1 MRRFIIP
8 VLAFGFIISIHTTL
22 SSCQGC
28 VEKKVAVT
36 ESEAEIKF
44 DTIAHDFG
52 DIPMGEKREYDF
64 VFHNIGNKPL
74 VIQDVNTTCGCI
86 KEFHTVRPVMPGRSG
101 KITAIYEEKYPAPGH
116 FHKGVGVHSNGKTGF
131 IMLKVS
137 GEVKPTKNEK

>member
-1 MRRFIIP
+1 MRRLFIY
-8 VLAFGFIISIHTTL
+8 TL
-22 SSCQGC
+22 SFAVIVIAYTSLTGCQGC
-28 VEKKVAVT
+28 VEEKVAVT
-36 ESEAEIKF
+36 ESEAEIRF

-52 DIPMGEKREYDF
+52 DIPMGEKREYEF

-74 VIQDVNTTCGCI
+74 VIQEVNTTCGCI
-86 KEFHTVRPVMPGRSG
+86 REHHTVRPVMPGRSG
-101 KITAIYEEKYPAPGH
+101 SITAIYDEKYPAPGH

>member
-1 MRRFIIP
+1 MRRLFIY
-8 VLAFGFIISIHTTL
+8 TL
-22 SSCQGC
+22 SFAVIVIAYTSLTGCQGC
-28 VEKKVAVT
+28 VEEKVAVT
-36 ESEAEIKF
+36 ESEAEIRF

-52 DIPMGEKREYDF
+52 DIPMGEKREYEF
-64 VFHNIGNKPL
+64 VFHNIGNQPL

-101 KITAIYEEKYPAPGH
+101 SITAIYDEKYPAPGH

>member
-1 MRRFIIP
+1 MRRLFIY
-8 VLAFGFIISIHTTL
+8 TL
-22 SSCQGC
+22 SFAVIVIAYTSLTGCQGC
-28 VEKKVAVT
+28 VEEKVAVT
-36 ESEAEIKF
+36 ESEAEIRF

-52 DIPMGEKREYDF
+52 DIPMGEKREYEF

-137 GEVKPTKNEK
+137 GEVKPKKNEK